1 MRLHVPVHLRWGD
14 LDAYNHVNNVELMRL
29 LEEAR
34 VRAFWRSDEDGGD
47 EDGGGLDRG
56 MALIEAEAGS
66 DTVTLIARHEVVYVA
81 PVAYR
86 RAPLDVQ
93 LWISHLG
100 GASLDVC
107 YDVYGTG
114 QTEDDLYARAVS
126 TIVLVDASTGRPRR
140 ITAEERAAW
149 SAYLGEPL
157 ELSRKRD

>member
-34 VRAFWRSDEDGGD
+34 VRAFWRSDEDG
-47 EDGGGLDRG
+47 DGVDRG

-66 DTVTLIARHEVVYVA
+66 DTITLIARHEVAYVA
-81 PVAYR
+81 PIAYR

-114 QTEDDLYARAVS
+114 ETSRDLYARAVS
-126 TIVLVDASTGRPRR
+126 TIVLVDSSTSRPRR
-140 ITAEERAAW
+140 ITDEERSAW
-149 SAYLGEPL
+149 SVYLGDPL
-157 ELSRKRD
+157 QLGRKRD

>member
-34 VRAFWRSDEDGGD
+34 VRAFWRSDEDG
-47 EDGGGLDRG
+47 DGVDRG

-66 DTVTLIARHEVVYVA
+66 DTITLIARHEVAYVA
-81 PVAYR
+81 PIAYR

-114 QTEDDLYARAVS
+114 ETSRDLYARAVS
-126 TIVLVDASTGRPRR
+126 TIVLVDSSTSRPRR
-140 ITAEERAAW
+140 ITDEERAAW
-149 SAYLGEPL
+149 SVYLGDPL
-157 ELSRKRD
+157 QLGRKRD

>member
-14 LDAYNHVNNVELMRL
+14 LDAYNHVNNVEVMRL

-34 VRAFWRSDEDGGD
+34 VRAFWRTDEDG
-47 EDGGGLDRG
+47 DGADRG

-66 DTVTLIARHEVVYVA
+66 DTVTLIARHEVAYLA
-81 PVAYR
+81 PIAYR

-107 YDVYGTG
+107 YDVHGSGATAG
-114 QTEDDLYARAVS
+114 DLYARAVS
-126 TIVLVDASTGRPRR
+126 TIVLVDATTLRPRR
-140 ITAEERAAW
+140 ITDEERSAW

-157 ELSRKRD
+157 DLGRTRS